1 MDMLLVIRWLH
12 VVGACIL
19 LGTGAGIA
27 FFMVMAHR
35 TRSPAIIAHTASVV
49 VIADTV
55 FTATAAI
62 VQPITGFI
70 LARMVGWSL
79 GEGWI
84 LISLI
89 LYLVVGVF
97 WLPVLWLQIRL
108 RNLARISHQ
117 AGTQLP
123 DKYYRIFNIWI
134 ACGIPAFSS
143 ILAIIWL
150 MLARPKFVLWSALG
164 PIWLS

>member
-1 MDMLLVIRWLH
+1 MDMLLVTQWLH

-19 LGTGAGIA
+19 LGTGTGIA

-35 TRSPAIIAHTASVV
+35 TRNPVIIAHTASVV
-49 VIADTV
+49 VIADAV

-84 LISLI
+84 LASLI
-89 LYLVVGVF
+89 LYMVVGVF
-97 WLPVLWLQIRL
+97 WLPVVWLQIRL
-108 RNLARISHQ
+108 RNLARSSHQ
-117 AGTQLP
+117 TGSELP
-123 DKYYRIFNIWI
+123 DEYYRIFNICI
-134 ACGIPAFSS
+134 ACGFPAFFSV
-143 ILAIIWL
+143 LAIIWL
-150 MLARPKFVLWSALG
+150 MLARPQFTMW
-164 PIWLS
+164 